1 MEKYINDL
9 VEIEAIDGQQ
19 PSFFWLR
26 DFRSFVADEGLT
38 GDTFNAQVDAFLNNL
53 AFGELYSD
61 HIVRGADGTI
71 TASRV
76 AIPMDNVDIQDVREQ
91 IDALEDQRRVSE
103 AQPVNQ
109 GQSEFRFFT
118 YEGTVSLSLRAF
130 ATFQLFTLRV
140 TNFLFAFS
148 QYNIWEFYAVSA
160 SEVVF
165 TTVSGVCAVT
175 GVTLLLVPHWTAA
188 LFVLP
193 LISVLYIDLLG
204 VMQWSNVSIN
214 PV

>member
-38 GDTFNAQVDAFLNNL
+38 GDTFNAQVDAFLSNL
-53 AFGELYSD
+53 VFGELYSD

-91 IDALEDQRRVSE
+91 INALEDQRRVSE

-118 YEGTVSLSLRAF
+118 YEGT
-130 ATFQLFTLRV
+130 
-140 TNFLFAFS
+140 
-148 QYNIWEFYAVSA
+148 YNIWEFYAVSA
-160 SEVVF
+160 KEIVF

-175 GVTLLLVPHWTAA
+175 GVTFLLVPHWTAA

-193 LISVLYIDLLG
+193 LISILYIDLLG
-204 VMQWSNVSIN
+204 VMQWSNVSVN